1 MEQGRRKVD
10 IDKADVIIA
19 SVPRLG
25 RENSASIEKYDPS
38 LFKAIL
44 IDEAHHAVASTY
56 INILKHFGT
65 YDKDSHILVWGCS
78 ATVRRHDGLSL
89 SDVFDNITYHVD
101 FLKMIE
107 QRYLSQMKVTT
118 INTHV
123 DLDNV
128 GVGQH
133 DFKQAELSRAVNTKT
148 RNEVIL
154 SSWKKYAH
162 EKDRKSTLVFAVDIP
177 HTVELC
183 NTFRDAGIEASFI
196 TSKTPALS
204 RHEILQDFKSG
215 KIPVLVNCGK

>member
-1 MEQGRRKVD
+1 MIV
-10 IDKADVIIA
+10 A

-25 RENSASIEKYDPS
+25 RENSVSIEKYDPS

-56 INILKHFGT
+56 VNILKHFGA
-65 YDKDSHILVWGCS
+65 YDAETDILVWGCS

-89 SDVFDNITYHVD
+89 HDVFNDITYHVD

-107 QRYLSQMKVTT
+107 DGYLCQMRVTT
-118 INTHV
+118 VNTQV
-123 DLDNV
+123 DLNHV
-128 GVGQH
+128 GSGRH
-133 DFKQAELSRAVNTKT
+133 DFKQEELSRAVNTAN

-196 TSKTPALS
+196 TSKTPALT
-204 RHEILQDFKSG
+204 RYEILQDFKNG